1 MYDRRNEVRC
11 TRTTDRTSPRTQLL
25 AYNKLKW
32 TNREAVYMTNNNVHS
47 TGISFIPKCALKE
60 RRRERKRVIQ
70 RGACVE
76 RRRRSPTDRIDD
88 GTCVEESWA
97 GLIESCLG
105 VFWHSVVRR
114 RARTQ
119 QRGAHGSN
127 A

>member
-1 MYDRRNEVRC
+1 MSSQPVFHLY
-11 TRTTDRTSPRTQLL
+11 Q
-25 AYNKLKW
+25 
-32 TNREAVYMTNNNVHS
+32 
-47 TGISFIPKCALKE
+47 KCALEE

-70 RGACVE
+70 RGASVE

-88 GTCVEESWA
+88 GACVEESWA

-105 VFWHSVVRR
+105 VFWHSTVRR